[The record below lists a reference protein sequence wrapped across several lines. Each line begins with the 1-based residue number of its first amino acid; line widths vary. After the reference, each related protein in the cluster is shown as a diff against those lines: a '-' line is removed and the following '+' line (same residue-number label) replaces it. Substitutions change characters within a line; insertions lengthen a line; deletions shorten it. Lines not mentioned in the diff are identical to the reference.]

1 MSDSVGAG
9 HPARTL
15 RRQFRLPEED
25 ETYLQATGRDWE
37 TIVEA
42 GIRWLIIYAFPIPT
56 GYNTAAANVALQI
69 PSGYPDAQLDMV
81 YFFPALTRNDG
92 RPINALTN
100 QTIEGQNWQRW
111 SRHRT
116 AENPWR
122 PGVDDVST
130 HIALIE
136 DWLQREFSL
145 K

>member
-1 MSDSVGAG
+1 MSASVPAG
-9 HPARTL
+9 QPARPL
-15 RRQFRLPEED
+15 RRQFRLPEGDED
-25 ETYLQATGRDWE
+25 YLQAIRWEWE
-37 TIVEA
+37 TIIDA
-42 GIRWLIIYAFPIPT
+42 GLRWLLIYSFPIPS
-56 GYNTAAANVALQI
+56 GYNTATAHIALQI

-81 YFFPALTRNDG
+81 YFSPALSRNDG
-92 RPINALTN
+92 CPINALAD

-130 HIALIE
+130 HVALIE

-145 K
+145 R